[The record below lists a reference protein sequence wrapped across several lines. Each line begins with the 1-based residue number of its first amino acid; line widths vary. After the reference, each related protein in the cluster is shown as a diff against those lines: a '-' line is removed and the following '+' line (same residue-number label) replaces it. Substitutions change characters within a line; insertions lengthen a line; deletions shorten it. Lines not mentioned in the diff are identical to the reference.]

1 MIKIQ
6 MQRKSGDFG
15 FEARDE
21 NGHLLQTDSSLEN
34 GGSDFGF
41 RPMQLLLA
49 ALGSCSAIDIVSILK
64 KQRQTI
70 NSFEMVIEGE
80 REQGTIPSLWK
91 EVKMLFVVSGD
102 IDAEKAQKA
111 CALSIEKYCSV
122 AETLRR
128 GGATIRWE
136 LKVKNGQV
144 IGADINKVR

>member
-1 MIKIQ
+1 
-6 MQRKSGDFG
+6 
-15 FEARDE
+15 
-21 NGHLLQTDSSLEN
+21 
-34 GGSDFGF
+34 
-41 RPMQLLLA
+41 
-49 ALGSCSAIDIVSILK
+49 
-64 KQRQTI
+64 
-70 NSFEMVIEGE
+70 MVIEGE